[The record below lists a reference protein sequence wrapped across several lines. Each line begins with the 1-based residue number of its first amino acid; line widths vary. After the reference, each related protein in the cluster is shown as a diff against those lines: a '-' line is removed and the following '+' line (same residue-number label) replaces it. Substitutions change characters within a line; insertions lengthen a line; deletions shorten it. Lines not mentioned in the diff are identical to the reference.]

1 MAEKKIS
8 ITDVARKADVSITTV
23 SRVLNKVPTVNKQIA
38 QRVED
43 VIAQL
48 KFRPNPTAQRLAKGA
63 QHNAI
68 GFCIPGYPG
77 IFHSF
82 YAVELMRG
90 IGHGCETLRLD
101 LIFHITDGSNPLR
114 SNFAGGL
121 IFADIIENLPQVE
134 AALQE
139 GMPCL
144 VINHIVKDLEV
155 SYIAVDNV
163 KGGFT
168 AAEYLVNLGHRRIA
182 TVTGNMQTQAGID
195 RFEGFQKALKQY
207 AVDCPAEYCYK
218 GDYSRRSARQAAE
231 RFFSLENPPSAIFAA
246 SDEMAMEIISVAM
259 ENGIKVPEDI
269 SIIGFDDNPAG
280 LFGPVALTT
289 IKQPLFAMGEEAVKV
304 IHDIMTGKQ
313 KSLVHKV
320 LAPEL
325 IVRESCAQPSS

>member
-1 MAEKKIS
+1 VVEKKIS
-8 ITDVARKADVSITTV
+8 ITDVARRANVSITTV
-23 SRVLNKVPTVNKQIA
+23 SRVLNKVPTVNKEVA
-38 QRVED
+38 QRVEQAIGD
-43 VIAQL
+43 L
-48 KFRPNPTAQRLAKGA
+48 KFKPNPTAQRLARGM
-63 QHNAI
+63 QNTAI
-68 GFCIPGYPG
+68 GFVIPGYPG

-90 IGHGCETLRLD
+90 IGHGCENYKLD

-114 SNFAGGL
+114 SNIAGGL

-134 AALQE
+134 AAVRD

-144 VINHIVKDLEV
+144 VINHIVKNLDV

-168 AAEYLVNLGHRRIA
+168 ATEYLINLGHKRIA
-182 TVTGNMQTQAGID
+182 TVTGSMHTQVGMD
-195 RFEGFQKALKQY
+195 RFEGFQKALKQHGIES
-207 AVDCPAEYCYK
+207 PLEYCFK

-231 RFFSLENPPSAIFAA
+231 RFFSLESPPTAIFAA
-246 SDEMAMEIISVAM
+246 SDDMALEIISVAM

-280 LFGPVALTT
+280 LYGPVALTT
-289 IKQPLFAMGEEAVKV
+289 IKQPLYSMAEDATRIIYE
-304 IHDIMTGKQ
+304 IMTGKQ
-313 KSLVHKV
+313 KGLIQKV
-320 LAPEL
+320 LTLDL

>member
-1 MAEKKIS
+1 VIEKKIS
-8 ITDVARKADVSITTV
+8 ITDVAQKANVSITTV
-23 SRVLNKVPTVNKQIA
+23 SRVLNKVPTVNKEIA
-38 QRVED
+38 QRVERT
-43 VIAQL
+43 IAEL
-48 KFRPNPTAQRLAKGA
+48 KFRPNPTAQRLAKGT
-63 QHNAI
+63 QNTAI
-68 GFCIPGYPG
+68 GFVIPGYPG

-134 AALQE
+134 TAVRE
-139 GMPCL
+139 DTPCL

-163 KGGFT
+163 QGGFT
-168 AAEYLVNLGHRRIA
+168 AAEYLINLGHKRIA
-182 TVTGNMQTQAGID
+182 TITGNMQTQAGID
-195 RFEGFQKALKQY
+195 RFEGFQKALKQHGIDTQPDY
-207 AVDCPAEYCYK
+207 IYK
-218 GDYSRRSARQAAE
+218 GDYSRRSARLASE
-231 RFFSLENPPSAIFAA
+231 RFFSLENPPTAIFAA
-246 SDEMAMEIISVAM
+246 SDDMALEIISVAM
-259 ENGIKVPEDI
+259 ENGIKVPEEI

-289 IKQPLFAMGEEAVKV
+289 IKQPLFTMGEEATRV
-304 IHDIMTGKQ
+304 IYEIMTGKQ
-313 KSLVHKV
+313 KGVVHKV
-320 LAPEL
+320 LAPDL